1 MVFHREGRLRNAV
14 DCWSLVAAADTALS
28 WAALILVVIFALSP
42 L

>member
-1 MVFHREGRLRNAV
+1 MVFHPEGRLRSAV
-14 DCWSLVAAADTALS
+14 DCRSLMAATDTALS